1 MKQFTTR
8 ILTPFR
14 TVQFYAC
21 IGGIWLLVNIGIILA
36 NLVFGNSIVQTLQ
49 TNSIIFITVSSL
61 LLYYLINKKRDENFS
76 TGIKPVYRLL
86 RALKAY
92 NECHKA
98 LIRTNDERQLMNEIC
113 RIFVEVGGYRM
124 AWVGLASD
132 DATRTITPVAGWG
145 GDQDFIEIFKAKCM
159 NKDLDKGPIKT
170 AIKTGKPVVMQNHKR
185 DPACEM
191 CQIQFLRHVV
201 CSSVFLPLSNQGKTF
216 AALIIYSAGKFAF
229 DEEEVTLLTN
239 LAADLSYGI
248 AALRLSEENRAA
260 EQQRQ
265 LLESVIT
272 QMSPGLLVLDHTGVI
287 QYANPAAAGIIGMPA
302 IEMVGNT
309 CRSTVSK
316 EVNGPFCEAFML
328 AASNNKVNSV
338 SFKYQRPDRELLDLD
353 LLTWTVHTKN
363 MADNLRVGMLR
374 DITHETQLETQLR
387 RAQRM
392 EAIGI
397 LAGGIAHDFNN
408 ALASIITCTEMA
420 LDGAEDNSSLKEL
433 LDIVLR
439 SGQRGKELVR
449 QILTFSRQA
458 EQERQEVHLDMIVK
472 ECLKLL
478 RSTLTPSIEIRLNI
492 EKDLEPV
499 FADPT
504 QMHQIV
510 MNLCTNAVHA
520 MRGRAQGVL
529 ELSLD
534 NIVPDEDM
542 AASHV
547 NLTSGCKYLRMTVL
561 DNGHGMDEETIE
573 RIFDPFF
580 STKGRDGTGLGL
592 SVIHGIISKLEG
604 CITVK
609 SAVGQGSE
617 FDVYLPAIASGQK
630 LGETDQNVEKP
641 ATGAERILLV
651 DDDEDLLFSVTLMLQ
666 KLGYNVTSQND
677 PIKAL
682 ELFRLAPDAFDLV
695 ITDQAMPSL
704 NGIQLAEEL
713 TALRPGLPVILCTG
727 FDPTSSYGTD
737 SSGQIAGS
745 ITEVAIKPLERQEL
759 AITVRRALDATV
771 SYNTKNDSISCQLP
785 HRLHKH
791 PRGRRETPPP
801 PPGKIKAAAYFN
813 TGKINHRERTVGQFP
828 SDCK

>member
-1 MKQFTTR
+1 
-8 ILTPFR
+8 
-14 TVQFYAC
+14 
-21 IGGIWLLVNIGIILA
+21 
-36 NLVFGNSIVQTLQ
+36 
-49 TNSIIFITVSSL
+49 
-61 LLYYLINKKRDENFS
+61 
-76 TGIKPVYRLL
+76 
-86 RALKAY
+86 
-92 NECHKA
+92 
-98 LIRTNDERQLMNEIC
+98 
-113 RIFVEVGGYRM
+113 
-124 AWVGLASD
+124 
-132 DATRTITPVAGWG
+132 
-145 GDQDFIEIFKAKCM
+145 
-159 NKDLDKGPIKT
+159 
-170 AIKTGKPVVMQNHKR
+170 
-185 DPACEM
+185 
-191 CQIQFLRHVV
+191 
-201 CSSVFLPLSNQGKTF
+201 
-216 AALIIYSAGKFAF
+216 
-229 DEEEVTLLTN
+229 
-239 LAADLSYGI
+239 
-248 AALRLSEENRAA
+248 
-260 EQQRQ
+260 
-265 LLESVIT
+265 
-272 QMSPGLLVLDHTGVI
+272 
-287 QYANPAAAGIIGMPA
+287 
-302 IEMVGNT
+302 
-309 CRSTVSK
+309 
-316 EVNGPFCEAFML
+316 
-328 AASNNKVNSV
+328 
-338 SFKYQRPDRELLDLD
+338 
-353 LLTWTVHTKN
+353 
-363 MADNLRVGMLR
+363 
-374 DITHETQLETQLR
+374 
-387 RAQRM
+387 
-392 EAIGI
+392 
-397 LAGGIAHDFNN
+397 
-408 ALASIITCTEMA
+408 
-420 LDGAEDNSSLKEL
+420 
-433 LDIVLR
+433 
-439 SGQRGKELVR
+439 
-449 QILTFSRQA
+449 
-458 EQERQEVHLDMIVK
+458 
-472 ECLKLL
+472 
-478 RSTLTPSIEIRLNI
+478 
-492 EKDLEPV
+492 
-499 FADPT
+499 
-504 QMHQIV
+504 MHQIV

-520 MRGRAQGVL
+520 MRGSPQGVL
-529 ELSLD
+529 ELSLE
-534 NIVPDEDM
+534 NIVPDEAM

-801 PPGKIKAAAYFN
+801 APGKIKAAAYFN
-813 TGKINHRERTVGQFP
+813 AGDINHRKRTVGQFP